1 MKLKALAN
9 LPVILTLTLI
19 ISACDQTGVTED
31 AIEIST
37 EMPAEIKDQGNDL
50 LIEDDLK
57 SDEEKLSYIFG
68 IQVGQG
74 LKQEGIKLEMDA
86 FTTGV
91 EDMMAENKPKIDQAT
106 AQKLVEQ
113 YQAKKQTEL
122 AEIGAKKQKEANTF
136 LAKNAEEKGFIV
148 TASGLQYKIIEAGKG
163 KSPTSEDKVVAHYT
177 GKLLDGTVFDSSH
190 DRGEPATFPVSG
202 VIKGW
207 QEALPLMKEGGKWQL
222 VIPANL
228 AYGERGAGAKIGP
241 NEALMFDIELVSITK

>member
-1 MKLKALAN
+1 MKLKTLAI
-9 LPVILTLTLI
+9 LPILL
-19 ISACDQTGVTED
+19 VT
-31 AIEIST
+31 
-37 EMPAEIKDQGNDL
+37 PLLGNAA
-50 LIEDDLK
+50 DLK
-57 SDEEKLSYIFG
+57 TDEEKLSYIFG

-86 FTTGV
+86 FTSGV

-113 YQAKKQTEL
+113 YQAKKQAEL
-122 AEIGAKKQKEANTF
+122 AEMGAKKQKEANAF
-136 LAKNAEEKGFIV
+136 LAKNAKEKGVIV
-148 TASGLQYKIIEAGKG
+148 TASGLQYKIIEAGEG

-222 VIPANL
+222 VIPAKL

-241 NEALMFDIELVSITK
+241 NEALMFDIELVAITK